1 MAESHSPPLAEPF
14 AQIFTDRA
22 EADWTFDLL
31 RDTAK
36 RLGIQGA
43 YDPRFAI
50 TLARR
55 SGRIGLHLNFGGWLV
70 LGFHGPGVVPKDL
83 TGFKNLSGL
92 PYRVDLALLASLVS
106 WDERFNFFAF
116 ACKEGEPEVRSY
128 HLPLDL
134 VRPMTSDVQS
144 AYLATLDFIAQKFST
159 WKRASHWKQHNP
171 EIAEALFKPE
181 EREQLFAGS
190 LTEPEL
196 RYERHLTAF
205 YQDISEEREEY
216 EVELLEA
223 EAKAEADWVVKTRGG
238 EEAGEKTD
246 FEYST
251 TRSSNMG
258 LNQNKIEEKLNIAF
272 AEFRQN
278 FRDIFI
284 VRLRRKRA
292 EQLRQLLSNPERV
305 DLQTFNQEVWVIQS
319 KTNFGKTIRLYDEKP
334 TSLEQIRE
342 IENAIETGERE
353 LHGNCIW
360 GSASRVYAP
369 RLKDDSEKIRYLR
382 QALGILN
389 DLNLTPHQKTQQL
402 RRVYGFGPN
411 IATGLVMMFHPGE
424 FGLYNEA
431 GKTIIRNLGYKID
444 DSLDAYQ
451 EILQSLKKS
460 LNTEDFL
467 ELDWFLYQVN
477 QGKYN
482 IKTIELP
489 QPSEESF
496 LITDEVIEDQV
507 IARIIPYPLP
517 QLAEDTALDEAELA
531 RWVRAIERKGQAI
544 LYGPPGTGK
553 TFVAEKLARHLIGG
567 GDGLVELVQFHP
579 AYAYED
585 FIQGIRPES
594 QGDFLTYPL
603 KPGRFLEFCE
613 KAKNRQDTCVLLID
627 EINRANLSR
636 VFGELMYLLE
646 YRERAIPLAGGGAF
660 TIPANVRLIGT
671 MNTADRSIALVD
683 HALRRRFAF
692 IALYPNFDLLRRYHQ
707 QQQTG
712 FPVEKLVGLLQKLN
726 HTIADRHYEVGVTFF
741 LRPNLSGEIEDIW
754 RMEIEP
760 YLEEYFFD
768 RADTVEEFRW
778 EKIKSQIVAD

>member
-1 MAESHSPPLAEPF
+1 M
-14 AQIFTDRA
+14 
-22 EADWTFDLL
+22 
-31 RDTAK
+31 
-36 RLGIQGA
+36 
-43 YDPRFAI
+43 
-50 TLARR
+50 
-55 SGRIGLHLNFGGWLV
+55 GLHLNFGGWLV
-70 LGFHGPGVVPKDL
+70 LGFHGPGPA
-83 TGFKNLSGL
+83 
-92 PYRVDLALLASLVS
+92 PARVDLALLASLVS

-116 ACKEGEPEVRSY
+116 ARKEGEPEVRSY
-128 HLPLDL
+128 HLPPDL
-134 VRPMTSDVQS
+134 VRPMTSDVQT
-144 AYLATLDFIAQKFST
+144 AYLTTLDFIAQKFST

-190 LTEPEL
+190 LTESEL

-216 EVELLEA
+216 AVEEWEA
-223 EAKAEADWVVKTRGG
+223 RRRGG
-238 EEAGEKTD
+238 EEAGEEIQPEYLLERITD
-246 FEYST
+246 VNLDQEQQDIVYDAEKRLAQPFSQIFVDREEAEWAFELLQKICERLLIKDSKDQRFAVT
-251 TRSSNMG
+251 LRHGKSIAEKRTLRLIFGNWAVLSFKGADG
-258 LNQNKIEEKLNIAF
+258 LSGKISLA
-272 AEFRQN
+272 
-278 FRDIFI
+278 FI
-284 VRLRRKRA
+284 VNQINLDRNFETFNFTQKANEPDIREYTLTRDEFKQLESELKGAYEATFDYIAQRFHDWEATPFRNGHQTEIAEAIFNPKNRKK
-292 EQLRQLLSNPERV
+292 LLSE
-305 DLQTFNQEVWVIQS
+305 
-319 KTNFGKTIRLYDEKP
+319 
-334 TSLEQIRE
+334 
-342 IENAIETGERE
+342 
-353 LHGNCIW
+353 
-360 GSASRVYAP
+360 
-369 RLKDDSEKIRYLR
+369 
-382 QALGILN
+382 GIL
-389 DLNLTPHQKTQQL
+389 LTEK
-402 RRVYGFGPN
+402 
-411 IATGLVMMFHPGE
+411 
-424 FGLYNEA
+424 
-431 GKTIIRNLGYKID
+431 
-444 DSLDAYQ
+444 
-451 EILQSLKKS
+451 
-460 LNTEDFL
+460 DFL
-467 ELDWFLYQVN
+467 
-477 QGKYN
+477 
-482 IKTIELP
+482 IEKFTTSNP
-489 QPSEESF
+489 
-496 LITDEVIEDQV
+496 
-507 IARIIPYPLP
+507 PYPLP

-531 RWVRAIERKGQAI
+531 RWVRAIERKGQAV

-567 GDGLVELVQFHP
+567 GDGFLELVQFHP

-594 QGDFLTYPL
+594 EGDFLTYPL

-613 KAKNRQDTCVLLID
+613 KAKHRQDTCVLLID

-741 LRPNLSGEIEDIW
+741 LRPNLGDEIEDIW

-768 RADTVEEFRW
+768 RADTVEELRW
-778 EKIKSQIVAD
+778 EKIKSQIVVG